1 MKSIVIGILSSLF
14 TYFIILPIA
23 FPWEISLTNIDYI
36 LGFLFVMILFT
47 ALFYKLFYNLI
58 NKTR

>member
-1 MKSIVIGILSSLF
+1 MKSIAIGILSSLF
-14 TYFIILPIA
+14 TYFIILPIT
-23 FPWEISLTNIDYI
+23 FPKEISLTNTDHI